1 MHFLYNELCYNSE
14 TCIEILCKKAGPMPR
29 YAFIWTRFIKEFLEL
44 KNLAQNANLTFQNDA
59 DGDAGTTHPSW
70 QVPREHHAQGANI
83 PFGYPSL

>member
-1 MHFLYNELCYNSE
+1 MQEGGSNAQISFV
-14 TCIEILCKKAGPMPR
+14 
-29 YAFIWTRFIKEFLEL
+29 WTRFIEEFLEL
-44 KNLAQNANLTFQNDA
+44 KNLGQNVNLTFQNAAAADDD